1 LQRADAIPKVAPPVA
16 SDELMLAY
24 LRTLTKG
31 PVAITLVLLMAVAFA
46 IWGMPNMFSAANRAP
61 ARVNGEAVSRADL
74 ERLVDSFVRR
84 AQQEDPTFTR
94 DQAIEQGVAGFA
106 LQRLI
111 TERAIHQFVRSL
123 GVSASDG
130 QLAEAIRSMPQFQ
143 AALDPTGAGGF
154 DPIAYRSAV
163 GEMGFG
169 VPEFEAMLRSEIAS
183 VQVFTALSLG
193 TRAPQSFAAFDL
205 AYQSESRELSFVE
218 VPPVSPE
225 TMPAP
230 SEEELSAFYAERSSA
245 WQRPERRTLM
255 IAVADPS
262 AFADRVQ
269 VSEEQLRAEFDRVSS
284 TWAQP
289 ERRTFVQ
296 ITLPSEAAAQDAAA
310 RLTGGA
316 EPAEVAAALGGQV
329 ITHDNVAREDLADP
343 QIAEAAFGIA
353 LGGPAEAAQGSL
365 APWSAIRL
373 SSVTAAVTASFEE
386 RRDEVRQSIVL
397 EEAVTLMQDAVRE
410 FEQQRRRRVAFEEAA
425 AATGLRAVRV
435 ENIAADGSLA
445 DGSQGITF
453 PGAADILQAAF
464 EARQGRA
471 SDWLN
476 LETGEEVSVLV
487 ESITAASIPELAEVA
502 DEVRMAWRANQAGN
516 RQRATAQAVVE
527 AVTGGETLAAAAQAR
542 GLRMINSPEGLSRQQ
557 VNQTFGP
564 EVLGQAFGL
573 GVGEAGFGRLAVTG
587 PDGRPQATP
596 VLMVVGVRSISR
608 MSPEEA
614 GPILEQLRLQGTQ
627 QLQQTM
633 GDTLTAAARGR
644 ARVEEDEEVVQ
655 QMFPTSPD
663 AGA

>member
-1 LQRADAIPKVAPPVA
+1 
-16 SDELMLAY
+16 
-24 LRTLTKG
+24 
-31 PVAITLVLLMAVAFA
+31 
-46 IWGMPNMFSAANRAP
+46 
-61 ARVNGEAVSRADL
+61 
-74 ERLVDSFVRR
+74 
-84 AQQEDPTFTR
+84 
-94 DQAIEQGVAGFA
+94 
-106 LQRLI
+106 
-111 TERAIHQFVRSL
+111 
-123 GVSASDG
+123 
-130 QLAEAIRSMPQFQ
+130 
-143 AALDPTGAGGF
+143 
-154 DPIAYRSAV
+154 
-163 GEMGFG
+163 
-169 VPEFEAMLRSEIAS
+169 
-183 VQVFTALSLG
+183 
-193 TRAPQSFAAFDL
+193 
-205 AYQSESRELSFVE
+205 
-218 VPPVSPE
+218 
-225 TMPAP
+225 
-230 SEEELSAFYAERSSA
+230 
-245 WQRPERRTLM
+245 M

-633 GDTLTAAARGR
+633 GDTMTAAARGR

>member
-1 LQRADAIPKVAPPVA
+1 
-16 SDELMLAY
+16 MLAY
-24 LRTLTKG
+24 LRTLTRG

-61 ARVNGEAVSRADL
+61 ARVNGEAVPRADL
-74 ERLVDSFVRR
+74 ERLVENFVRG
-84 AQQEDPTFTR
+84 AQRQDPTFTR

-111 TERAIHQFVRSL
+111 TERAIHQFVRGL
-123 GVSASDG
+123 GVTASDA
-130 QLAEAIRSMPQFQ
+130 QLAEAIQSMPQFQ
-143 AALDPTGAGGF
+143 AALDPSGAGNF

-163 GEMGFG
+163 AEMGFA
-169 VPEFEAMLRSEIAS
+169 VPEFEAMLRAEIAS

-205 AYQSESRELSFVE
+205 AYQSETRELSFVE
-218 VPPVSPE
+218 VPPVNPE

-230 SEEELSAFYAERSSA
+230 TEEELAAFYSERSSA

-255 IAVADPS
+255 IAVADPTV
-262 AFADRVQ
+262 FADRVE
-269 VSEEQLRAEFDRVSS
+269 VTEEQLRAEFDRISS

-310 RLTGGA
+310 RLSSGA
-316 EPAEVAAALGGQV
+316 EPQEVATALGGQLINHTDV
-329 ITHDNVAREDLADP
+329 TREDVADAR
-343 QIAEAAFGIA
+343 IAEAAFGIA
-353 LGGPAEAAQGSL
+353 LGAPAQAAAGSL

-373 SSVTAAVTASFEE
+373 SSVTAAVTPSFEE
-386 RRDEVRQSIVL
+386 RRDEVRQSIVA

-410 FEQQRRRRVAFEEAA
+410 FEQQRRRRVGFEEAA

-435 ENIAADGSLA
+435 ENVAADGSLA
-445 DGSQGITF
+445 DGSPGLGF
-453 PGAADILQAAF
+453 PGAEAIVQAAF

-487 ESITAASIPELAEVA
+487 ESITAAFVPELAEVA
-502 DEVRMAWRANQAGN
+502 DEVRVAWRINEAAN
-516 RQRATAQAVVE
+516 RQRATAEAVVA

-542 GLRMINSPEGLSRQQ
+542 SLRVVNSPEGLSRQQ
-557 VNQTFGP
+557 VSETFGP

-573 GVGEAGFGRLAVTG
+573 GVGEAGVGRLAVTG

-596 VLMVVGVRSISR
+596 VLMVVGVRSVSR

-614 GPILEQLRLQGTQ
+614 GPILEQIRIQGTQ
-627 QLQQTM
+627 QLQQAM
-633 GDTLTAAARGR
+633 GDTLAAAARGL
-644 ARVEEDEEVVQ
+644 ARVEEDEEVIQ
-655 QMFPTSPD
+655 QMFPATAA
-663 AGA
+663 AGS